1 MIEHVQLIVCIQLPW
16 VSCSNLI
23 YKITIYWHMVSV
35 QCFWYVSTAKRPSTV
50 IECCVTNQV
59 NILHLISLFM
69 CVFIF
74 FIDFP
79 SSTVSTPT
87 STTRRIIMGASQFQ
101 NFVYFRCCCCFS
113 ISFDFGSLCFVSSGF
128 CFWVCIFFSRFL
140 GRNSLS
146 ALKVPI
152 LVFILVF
159 LLRPKDLKKK
169 YVNQVYSLTSGY
181 RKDVLWL
188 RKQ

>member
-1 MIEHVQLIVCIQLPW
+1 MYSSWHLFSSREFLVAIQSTRLLYTDIWLACGVFMIYEYCKMQ
-16 VSCSNLI
+16 
-23 YKITIYWHMVSV
+23 
-35 QCFWYVSTAKRPSTV
+35 STV

-128 CFWVCIFFSRFL
+128 CF
-140 GRNSLS
+140 
-146 ALKVPI
+146 
-152 LVFILVF
+152 
-159 LLRPKDLKKK
+159 
-169 YVNQVYSLTSGY
+169 
-181 RKDVLWL
+181 
-188 RKQ
+188 

>member
-1 MIEHVQLIVCIQLPW
+1 MRL
-16 VSCSNLI
+16 NF
-23 YKITIYWHMVSV
+23 KI
-35 QCFWYVSTAKRPSTV
+35 
-50 IECCVTNQV
+50 
-59 NILHLISLFM
+59 L
-69 CVFIF
+69 FIF
-74 FIDFP
+74 VVVVVFQFLSILVHFVLFLL
-79 SSTVSTPT
+79 VS
-87 STTRRIIMGASQFQ
+87 AFE
-101 NFVYFRCCCCFS
+101 F
-113 ISFDFGSLCFVSSGF
+113 
-128 CFWVCIFFSRFL
+128 IFFSRFL

-146 ALKVPI
+146 ALKVLI